1 MASVFSSARQLS
13 CLRFLLCLSALK
25 MRDVKQG
32 LQGMSKLNRTELP
45 ELPQIPPKHR
55 ARVQRLIKRR
65 CSNFDKDHC
74 LLLDDGWLPCVCP
87 QLSARV
93 LNCKFFRSAVLP
105 DDLELFGILMRLAP
119 KRHCIICGKPLY
131 HAANA
136 TKYCPDCSQKERR
149 RREAERMRN
158 RRSRIR
164 NLT

>member
-105 DDLELFGILMRLAP
+105 DDLELFGILIGWHRSGIVSSAEN
-119 KRHCIICGKPLY
+119 HCIMPQTPQSIARTA
-131 HAANA
+131 H
-136 TKYCPDCSQKERR
+136 
-149 RREAERMRN
+149 
-158 RRSRIR
+158 RRSGVAGRQNECETGGRAYAI
-164 NLT
+164 